1 MALEFIHIARKA
13 GFSPNAH
20 ILGLM
25 GTLIRNILVLNDLD
39 AVDVAST
46 AAADMMLLI
55 DDLNHEQSDLI
66 SEFVKCARS
75 TVSRANISLHSGT
88 GLLLL
93 SNCPKSRGAS
103 RTNSPRLRVAAQTR
117 GNRIFTLSSR
127 YFH

>member
-1 MALEFIHIARKA
+1 MALEFVHIARKA

-25 GTLIRNILVLNDLD
+25 GTLIRNILDLNDLD

-66 SEFVKCARS
+66 SEFVQCAKS
-75 TVSRANISLHSGT
+75 TVSRANISLHSGKV
-88 GLLLL
+88 LLLL
-93 SNCPKSRGAS
+93 SNAPNLVEQAE
-103 RTNSPRLRVAAQTR
+103 L
-117 GNRIFTLSSR
+117 TLLG
-127 YFH
+127 